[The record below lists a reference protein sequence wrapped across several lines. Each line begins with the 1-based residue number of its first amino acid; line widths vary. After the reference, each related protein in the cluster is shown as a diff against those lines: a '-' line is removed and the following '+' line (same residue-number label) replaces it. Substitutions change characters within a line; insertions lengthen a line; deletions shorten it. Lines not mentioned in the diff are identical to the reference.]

1 MQKRYIIPTINDLQ
15 YLNMWL
21 EIVDVISV
29 LFSRLCMFYV
39 FSFILVLFLF
49 PFVGSCTQICFSWM
63 IIKIILKSNRS
74 CKQLYST
81 IFFFN
86 NSFAFTVFVVV
97 VVIAVVSLFKKFGRI
112 DLNNFLYMA
121 ISNNSHLR
129 ETASLSFVTI
139 G

>member
-1 MQKRYIIPTINDLQ
+1 
-15 YLNMWL
+15 
-21 EIVDVISV
+21 
-29 LFSRLCMFYV
+29 
-39 FSFILVLFLF
+39 
-49 PFVGSCTQICFSWM
+49 M
-63 IIKIILKSNRS
+63 IIKVILKSNRS